1 MGVTLEEMLETCSD
15 HGERSLLRW
24 NRRRSKTDGTQQ
36 VEVRLGGDI
45 TDLLREF
52 WAAAEQADKAEIETV
67 RGNDTHRQQDM
78 EGS

>member
-52 WAAAEQADKAEIETV
+52 WAAAEQADKAETGALQEDDSEES
-67 RGNDTHRQQDM
+67 RP
-78 EGS
+78 S